1 MKQEK
6 ENSMNSKEPMKNET
20 KGAQEG
26 AMPSIPLPNQG
37 EGGAVYPGNDMGN
50 NMGNTPGTLLP
61 NQGEG
66 GAVFPGNMM
75 PQMPSG
81 PAMGGGNNLIP
92 TIIGTII
99 STHPRPN
106 EPCRFCNN
114 NTNRTGTIRFL
125 NAASGYNPFRVFIN
139 ENLVSSEF
147 SFGDV
152 TDYAKVSVGNQM
164 ITVMGE
170 NGYIFLQ
177 QQVNI
182 MMNDFM
188 TIAIVNTD
196 SGLALQM
203 ISDKGCERGT
213 NRACIR
219 AANLAYN
226 SGALSV
232 TIGNQQVNFPN
243 LTYRAVADFE
253 QIWPG
258 LYLYAVTRNIVAR
271 FPGNVSNILLTAP
284 LQVQRDRNYTI
295 YLLNWN
301 RESRDTI
308 KALIVEDM

>member
-6 ENSMNSKEPMKNET
+6 DNSMDSKEPVQKKYDT
-20 KGAQEG
+20 KGAQDG
-26 AMPSIPLPNQG
+26 AIPSIPLPNQG

-50 NMGNTPGTLLP
+50 NMGNNPVTLLP
-61 NQGEG
+61 NVGEG
-66 GAVFPGNMM
+66 GAAFPGNMM
-75 PQMPSG
+75 PQMP
-81 PAMGGGNNLIP
+81 PMGGGNNLIP

-106 EPCRFCNN
+106 DPCRFCNN
-114 NTNRTGTIRFL
+114 NTNRIGTVRFL
-125 NAASGYNPFRVFIN
+125 NAASGYNPFRVYIN
-139 ENLVSSEF
+139 ENIVSSDF
-147 SFGDV
+147 AFGDV
-152 TDYAKVSVGNQM
+152 TEYAKVGVGMQM

-177 QQVNI
+177 QQVNV
-182 MMNDFM
+182 MMNDYM

-203 ISDKGCERGT
+203 ISDKGCDRGS

-226 SGALSV
+226 SGTLSV
-232 TIGNQQVNFPN
+232 TVGNQQVLFPN
-243 LTYRAVADFE
+243 LNYRAVADFE

-258 LYLYAVTRNIVAR
+258 LYIYAVTRNTVAR
-271 FPGNVSNILLTAP
+271 FPANLNQVLLTAP

>member
-6 ENSMNSKEPMKNET
+6 ENSMDSKEPMKRNQET
-20 KGAQEG
+20 KGAQDG
-26 AMPSIPLPNQG
+26 AMPTVPLPNPG
-37 EGGAVYPGNDMGN
+37 EGGAVYPGNEMG
-50 NMGNTPGTLLP
+50 GTPITPLP
-61 NQGEG
+61 NMGEG
-66 GAVFPGNMM
+66 GAVFPGNMR

-81 PAMGGGNNLIP
+81 SGNNLIP

-114 NTNRTGTIRFL
+114 NTNRTGTVRFL
-125 NAASGYNPFRVFIN
+125 NAATGYNPFMVFIN
-139 ENLVSSEF
+139 ENVVSNEF
-147 SFGDV
+147 GFGDV
-152 TDYAKVSVGNQM
+152 TDYAKVSVGNQT

-170 NGYIFLQ
+170 NGYIYLQ

-182 MMNDFM
+182 MSNDLM

-196 SGLALQM
+196 NGLALQM
-203 ISDKGCERGT
+203 IMDQGCERGS

-219 AANLAYN
+219 AVNLAYN
-226 SGALSV
+226 SGTLSV
-232 TIGNQQVNFPN
+232 TVGNQQAIFPN
-243 LTYRAVADFE
+243 LSYRAVADFE

-258 LYLYAVTRNIVAR
+258 LYLYVVTRNLAAR
-271 FPGNVSNILLTAP
+271 FPANVNNVLLTAP
-284 LQVQRDRNYTI
+284 IQIQRDRNYTI

-308 KALIVEDM
+308 KALVVEDM